1 MEKIMDKYK
10 LIQMKKRLI
19 GFFLICLCL
28 TGYAK
33 VTNEYDKIET
43 GVITDKNYQAAY
55 TTVVLV
61 PMRVG
66 KVTTMR
72 PQSISHPAQYNV
84 TCDIDGYIV
93 YWDNKDIYEAYNE
106 NDEVNVSIHYK
117 KYDDG
122 TIKKHATGVINQ

>member
-1 MEKIMDKYK
+1 
-10 LIQMKKRLI
+10 MKKRLA

-28 TGYAK
+28 TGGAK

-43 GVITDKNYQAAY
+43 GIITDKNYQAAY
-55 TTVVLV
+55 TTVVMV
-61 PMRVG
+61 SMRVG

-72 PQSISHPAQYNV
+72 PQPISHPAQYNV

-106 NDEVNVSIHYK
+106 NDKINVLIHYK
-117 KYDDG
+117 EYDDG
-122 TIKKHATGVINQ
+122 TIKKYAEGVVE

>member
-1 MEKIMDKYK
+1 
-10 LIQMKKRLI
+10 MKKRLA

-28 TGYAK
+28 TGCAK

-55 TTVVLV
+55 TTVVMV
-61 PMRVG
+61 PMHAG

-72 PQSISHPAQYNV
+72 PQPISHPAQYNV
-84 TCDIDGYIV
+84 TCDIDGYTV

-106 NDEVNVSIHYK
+106 NDEVNVRIHYK
-117 KYDDG
+117 EYDDG
-122 TIKKHATGVINQ
+122 TIKKDATGVVNK

>member
-1 MEKIMDKYK
+1 
-10 LIQMKKRLI
+10 MKKRLAI
-19 GFFLICLCL
+19 FLLASLCL
-28 TGYAK
+28 TGCAK

-43 GVITDKNYQAAY
+43 GVITDKNYQSAY
-55 TTVVLV
+55 TTVVMV
-61 PMRVG
+61 PMHVG

-72 PQSISHPAQYNV
+72 PQPISHPAQYNV

-117 KYDDG
+117 EYDDG
-122 TIKKHATGVINQ
+122 TIKKDVTGVISQ

>member
-1 MEKIMDKYK
+1 
-10 LIQMKKRLI
+10 MKKRLA
-19 GFFLICLCL
+19 GFFLIYLCL
-28 TGYAK
+28 TGCAK

-55 TTVVLV
+55 TTVVMV

-66 KVTTMR
+66 KVTTMH

-106 NDEVNVSIHYK
+106 NDEVNVLIHYK
-117 KYDDG
+117 EYDDG
-122 TIKKHATGVINQ
+122 TTKKHATGVISQ

>member
-1 MEKIMDKYK
+1 
-10 LIQMKKRLI
+10 MKKRLA

-28 TGYAK
+28 TGCAK

-55 TTVVLV
+55 TTVVMV
-61 PMRVG
+61 PMHVG

-72 PQSISHPAQYNV
+72 PPPISHPAQYNV

-93 YWDNKDIYEAYNE
+93 YWDDKDIYETYNE

-117 KYDDG
+117 EYDDG
-122 TIKKHATGVINQ
+122 TIKKHVEGIISQ

>member
-1 MEKIMDKYK
+1 
-10 LIQMKKRLI
+10 MKKRLA

-28 TGYAK
+28 TGCAK

-55 TTVVLV
+55 TTVVMV
-61 PMRVG
+61 PMHVG

-72 PQSISHPAQYNV
+72 PQPISHPAQYNV

-93 YWDNKDIYEAYNE
+93 YWDDKDIYETYNE

-117 KYDDG
+117 EYDDG
-122 TIKKHATGVINQ
+122 TIKKHVEGIISQ

>member
-1 MEKIMDKYK
+1 
-10 LIQMKKRLI
+10 MKKRLA

-28 TGYAK
+28 TGCAK

-43 GVITDKNYQAAY
+43 GVIIDKNYQAAY
-55 TTVVLV
+55 TTVTMV
-61 PMRVG
+61 PMHVG

-72 PQSISHPAQYNV
+72 PQPISHPAQYNV

-106 NDEVNVSIHYK
+106 NDEVNVRIHYK
-117 KYDDG
+117 EYDDG
-122 TIKKHATGVINQ
+122 TIKKDATGVVNK